1 MKLWAAASF
10 VVLISCAGNR
20 EPAKILIGS
29 NDTVIVNNVRAV
41 RLASRIL
48 SKDGHSLPDS
58 LARYQWI
65 SGDTIPVGAD
75 GIVTCGRPA
84 DATIRVSAGNVATQ
98 AILHCRPVEKVRV
111 EAPMQFILPG
121 DSAHT
126 VRVQATD
133 AQGSPVTLLAGSL
146 MIRDSSVATWDG
158 MKLRPRIP
166 GTTVAGIRI
175 GNRDAGMGVH
185 VYERVSTLDDL
196 RPDQRLVAVEL
207 KMTPGESKS
216 WRLRPGGW
224 MLTMLP
230 EEDSQG
236 IRLRVE
242 GATCSPGFT
251 KRRLVCAT
259 KDGATVM
266 VYHPSA
272 AGSGSIKT
280 GYLLVRNLGD
290 L

>member
-1 MKLWAAASF
+1 MKWWAAVSSL
-10 VVLISCAGNR
+10 VLVSCAANR
-20 EPAKILIGS
+20 EPAKIMIGS

-48 SKDGHSLPDS
+48 SKDGRSLPDS

-65 SGDTIPVGAD
+65 SGDTVPVSAD
-75 GIVTCGRPA
+75 GIVTCSRMA
-84 DATIRVSAGNVATQ
+84 DATIRVSAGKAVTRAT
-98 AILHCRPVEKVRV
+98 LRCRPVEKVRV
-111 EAPMQFILPG
+111 DAPMQFILPG

-146 MIRDSSVATWDG
+146 MIRDSSVATWEG

-175 GNRDAGMGVH
+175 GNRDAGLGVH

-196 RPDQRLVAVEL
+196 RPEQRLAAVEL
-207 KMTPGESKS
+207 RMTPGESRS

-224 MLTMLP
+224 MLAMLP
-230 EEDSQG
+230 EEDSDG

-242 GATCSPGFT
+242 GASCSPGFT

-259 KDGATVM
+259 KDGAAVT

-272 AGSGSIKT
+272 SGTGPVKT